1 MILRIGLFNLL
12 FFLSFAL
19 FSQQKTIK
27 FETYSLEN
35 GLSQSSITGIVQDQF
50 GFIWISTQDGINR
63 YDGYTFKTFKNNP
76 SDDNTIPNNYIHFL
90 KEMKVGTFGLGRTE
104 ELGKLTQKI
113 LLFNELA
120 NLPFLP

>member
-1 MILRIGLFNLL
+1 MILRINLFNFL

-35 GLSQSSITGIVQDQF
+35 GLSQSSITGVVQDQF

-90 KEMKVGTFGLGRTE
+90 KIHF
-104 ELGKLTQKI
+104 
-113 LLFNELA
+113 
-120 NLPFLP
+120 